1 MVSADAVG
9 GAAALQDMLKT
20 AADKAADTNMTK
32 DDIINQTQALRAI
45 PPHHPEA
52 TKPHDAYRSFTLHYW
67 PCNVSQYQTT
77 QGLVMHTYLCTVKN
91 INVFGHCYPTDAVPL
106 TPPRTKPHN
115 GFFPRSPQL

>member
-52 TKPHDAYRSFTLHYW
+52 TKPHDAYRFLYSTSHAAC
-67 PCNVSQYQTT
+67 PSISQCE
-77 QGLVMHTYLCTVKN
+77 VC
-91 INVFGHCYPTDAVPL
+91 
-106 TPPRTKPHN
+106 
-115 GFFPRSPQL
+115 